1 MTKETLQ
8 HYRQIIEFA
17 SPYPPPEVDMTFRSM
32 FGGAG
37 GYVRERIFCVVT
49 GEGLALKFAPDTQA
63 KMVQETPEARHL
75 SWTKLYLIVPSYI
88 QEDEAQFSM
97 WVGRSIDDV
106 LTMPIKK
113 NPRKRKLDYNDDGM
127 DD

>member
-1 MTKETLQ
+1 MSKDTVQKF
-8 HYRQIIEFA
+8 RQLIEFA
-17 SPYPPPEVDMTFRSM
+17 SPYPPPEVDMTFRRM

-49 GEGLALKFAPDTQA
+49 DEGLALKFAPDTQA
-63 KMVQETPEARHL
+63 ELVQDAPEARHL
-75 SWTKLYLIVPSYI
+75 SWTKLYLIVPPYI
-88 QEDEAQFSM
+88 QDDEAQFSV

-113 NPRKRKLDYNDDGM
+113 NPRKRKLEYTDDDM